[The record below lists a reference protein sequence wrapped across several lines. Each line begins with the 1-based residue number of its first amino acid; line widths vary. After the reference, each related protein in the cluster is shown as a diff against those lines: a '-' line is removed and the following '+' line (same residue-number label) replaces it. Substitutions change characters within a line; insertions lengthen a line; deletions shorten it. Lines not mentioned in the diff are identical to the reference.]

1 MSKNKDTI
9 DELRK
14 KFFDKKKELQ
24 VENANKSLLDE
35 LPEEGFFIAQDPEK
49 KGRNFVIFN
58 FKFDVT
64 TKKIIMD
71 EVRVLV
77 DKTVGLAST
86 MSLNNLKIIFD
97 KNKRRK

>member
-24 VENANKSLLDE
+24 IEEANQDILKD
-35 LPEEGFFIAQDPEK
+35 LPNEGYFITHDPDK

-58 FKFDVT
+58 FKFDVN
-64 TKKIIMD
+64 TKKIVMD
-71 EVRVLV
+71 EVREFE
-77 DKTVGLAST
+77 DKIVGLSFT
-86 MSLNNLKIIFD
+86 MNSNSLKILFD
-97 KNKRRK
+97 KNKRRL